1 MTYLG
6 IDTSNYTT
14 SAAILDAEGGMKQ
27 LKKKLP
33 VAAGNIGLRQSD
45 AVFEHVRQLG
55 ALLEQLAY
63 PNGKDIRAV
72 GVSVSPR
79 DEAGSYMPCF
89 LAGKLAAQ
97 AFAAALGA
105 RLHEFSHQAG
115 HVAAALYDTGLDE
128 LYGRTFL
135 ALHFSGGTTQ
145 CLRVSPG
152 SEGRIFDIE
161 TVAETLD
168 LNAGQL
174 VDRVGAALGLGFPAG
189 PALETL
195 AAGSKREY
203 PVKLAFKGA
212 DCCLSGVENQCKAL
226 MTGGADP
233 ADIAMFCVRSIEAAA
248 SGMLERLLRNYPGL
262 KVVCAGG
269 VMSNAVIRESLSKKF
284 GAAFASPEFS
294 ADNAAGIAALCQRT
308 HDRERD
314 R

>member
-1 MTYLG
+1 MLYLG

-14 SAAILDAEGGMKQ
+14 STAVLDPERGIKQ

-55 ALLEQLAY
+55 GLLAQLTF
-63 PNGKDIRAV
+63 PNRQDICAV
-72 GVSVSPR
+72 GVTVSPR
-79 DEAGSYMPCF
+79 DETGSYMPCF

-97 AFAAALGA
+97 AFAAALGV
-105 RLHEFSHQAG
+105 RLYEFSHQAG
-115 HVAAALYDTGLDE
+115 HVAAALYDAGLDE
-128 LYGRTFL
+128 LYGREFL

-145 CLRVSPG
+145 CLRVLPG
-152 SEGRIFDIE
+152 SAGRIFDIE

-174 VDRVGAALGLGFPAG
+174 VDRVGAALGLEFPAG
-189 PALETL
+189 PALEAL
-195 AAGSKREY
+195 AAGARREY

-212 DCCLSGVENQCKAL
+212 NCCLSGVENQCRAL
-226 MTGGADP
+226 LEGGAEP
-233 ADIAMFCVRSIEAAA
+233 ADIAMFCLRSIEAAA
-248 SGMLERLLRNYPGL
+248 SGMLERLLQSYPGL
-262 KVVCAGG
+262 KAVCAGG
-269 VMSNAVIRESLSKKF
+269 VMSDAVIRESLSKKF

-294 ADNAAGIAALCQRT
+294 ADNAAGIAALCKRT
-308 HDRERD
+308 HDRERN